1 MERSLRLYEHQFSGL
16 VFSFGY
22 LFQAIL
28 GAFGFNFFDG
38 YSLYQSLSSLSFNMS
53 TILVTSIANGPS
65 SIYCAILFQEL
76 NSMAALVNLRTLH
89 HFNVVDS
96 ITTWWRVA
104 LLKTSICRLNER
116 VEAPVPTFTTVHW
129 LILILQLQFSQ
140 DIKRTQH
147 FTIHLW
153 KTLFLHPNSAC
164 Q

>member
-22 LFQAIL
+22 WFQDIL
-28 GAFGFNFFDG
+28 DVFGFNFFDG
-38 YSLYQSLSSLSFNMS
+38 YSLYQSLSSRSFNTS

-76 NSMAALVNLRTLH
+76 NSTAALENPRILH
-89 HFNVVDS
+89 HFNGVDS
-96 ITTWWRVA
+96 ITIWWRVA
-104 LLKTSICRLNER
+104 LLETSIYRLKEQ
-116 VEAPVPTFTTVHW
+116 VEAPVPMFMTVHW
-129 LILILQLQFSQ
+129 LILIHRHQFCQ

-147 FTIHLW
+147 FTIYLW
-153 KTLFLHPNSAC
+153 KTLFLLPNSAC